1 MEQRGQHIAII
12 VAIIGVIGTIGAA
25 LLQNWDKIAGR
36 PPAAATSAAPAAPGA
51 RTGAA
56 AAATAVEPAA
66 AAPATAIPGDEE
78 DAAFADDVDIEEDAG
93 PNGLGGVW
101 RELYPNPGNLT
112 HTTMNGNRFEFTTRG
127 MALGVPFEAY
137 GTGILRGARFES
149 TYQSNLPSTGVCG
162 GSVSAGGTRMNSV
175 CLDSAYGRF
184 EAASVRE

>member
-36 PPAAATSAAPAAPGA
+36 PP
-51 RTGAA
+51 A

-112 HTTMNGNRFEFTTRG
+112 HTTMNGNSFEFTTRG